1 MQQNSFDNII
11 ISDTSCLIA
20 LTQINQLDLL
30 KDLYGTVVITPEI
43 ASEFKNKKTLPDWIK
58 IKNAENTELVKTI
71 NQHLDIGESTAIA
84 LANETKNSLLIID
97 DDKGRKYALSM
108 GLLITGTI
116 GVLRQA
122 YDRGFVESPE
132 KALGLI
138 NKLKEKSHF
147 RISEKV
153 MQNFESHKVP
163 HSRRVTFVAR
173 RCPL

>member
-1 MQQNSFDNII
+1 MPQNSFDNII

-30 KDLYGTVVITPEI
+30 KKLYKTVAITPEI
-43 ASEFKNKKTLPDWIK
+43 ANEFKDKKTLPDWIK
-58 IKNAENTELVKTI
+58 IKNVKNTELVKTI
-71 NQHLDIGESTAIA
+71 NQHLDIGESSAIA

-122 YDRGFVESPE
+122 YDSGFIESPE
-132 KALGLI
+132 KALILI
-138 NKLKEKSHF
+138 NELKEKSHF

-153 MQNFESHKVP
+153 VQNFKSQINPRKNSE
-163 HSRRVTFVAR
+163 T
-173 RCPL
+173 